1 MGLYINPPDGSS
13 KELWL
18 SLHGTAVFAPRWT
31 GDGKSFPVCLVNN
44 GPFTAAGVAFS
55 KAEMDAF
62 NGPNDIRPKQWF
74 IVSADDINDVTNGG
88 LTPYLR

>member
-1 MGLYINPPDGSS
+1 MGLYINPLDMS
-13 KELWL
+13 KEQWL
-18 SLHGTAVFAPRWT
+18 AKHGTAIAVPYWT

-55 KAEMDAF
+55 KREMDAF
-62 NGPNDIRPKQWF
+62 NGPDDFRPKQWF
-74 IVSADDINDVTNGG
+74 IVSADDINTVTNGG